1 MKVSMFYLVFKLGII
16 IIKHLMNSAFI
27 GEKELCRSRLV
38 LSTEADWTP
47 SSNCIILYI
56 RRQPHSL
63 VNNCLI
69 LSQLRQWFLSYLSNR
84 SQRVALQG
92 TYSYWLQVTSWVPH
106 GLMLGLAHYSFSPIS
121 MIFPNASNMT
131 LKSEKI
137 KVSVSVI
144 SRSASRMLRLITL
157 TETLIY

>member
-1 MKVSMFYLVFKLGII
+1 
-16 IIKHLMNSAFI
+16 MNSAFI
-27 GEKELCRSRLV
+27 GEKEFCRSQLV

-56 RRQPHSL
+56 RWQPHSL

-92 TYSYWLQVTSWVPH
+92 TYSYWLQVTSWVPQ

-131 LKSEKI
+131 KI
-137 KVSVSVI
+137 RKNQGLSKCYQPI
-144 SRSASRMLRLITL
+144 REPNAKADNTHWDLDILGYHKNWI
-157 TETLIY
+157 

>member
-1 MKVSMFYLVFKLGII
+1 
-16 IIKHLMNSAFI
+16 MNSAFI

-92 TYSYWLQVTSWVPH
+92 TYLYWLQLVISWVPQ
-106 GLMLGLAHYSFSPIS
+106 GLMLGLAHYSFSLIS

-144 SRSASRMLRLITL
+144 SRSASRRMLRLITL
-157 TETLIY
+157 TETLIF